1 MQRPRSKPPA
11 KFAFLSGI
19 HPDLDEALCE
29 TEEMSHADWDDE
41 MPCSSHRSST
51 KSNRHSVRSKSAH
64 FYEEEPYYQ
73 ARRSSTGTR
82 VQDKKFDSLSVASK
96 PREITCSL
104 NETVESIPFSVDGME
119 TAKRKIRSQAA
130 MIRDLEDKLQRA
142 TSFEGGSVALSE
154 QKPNRRIL
162 SPEERLEAH
171 KERKKMEYKH
181 KEQTGRWASAPP
193 IQKQPQSLTS
203 KVKRNDEF
211 VDRLA
216 AEPTERRRQDEV
228 KRRMSRSTRK
238 ARRNDT
244 DQEDA
249 RDSSPL
255 VRRNSV
261 EEDIKI
267 LSSKKKNKKDS
278 QIMKKR
284 GGQEGLMN
292 RLNMGVEERRS
303 MEKYDALN
311 AAKRVN
317 KKRQQRGIS
326 TLSNEVIEED
336 RFDVPDQRLDN
347 YEEVEKSRNIGRCQT
362 CGSTQNCEEDADDPG
377 IYYCSLCWD
386 DYDDKSN
393 LDQGFEND
401 SEEDSLS
408 LPSSI
413 AHSRAQALNAGA
425 LWIVHDNPN
434 LGSRLVCS
442 GPSKMSCFVE
452 TKDPRIK
459 DCVRIL
465 HGTIDYS
472 GPVVKSGDRAVCDI
486 ANIHRGGECIRL
498 GNICGYIVRHDVAQ
512 TRIDR
517 SKTVHEFQ
525 LNENEAI
532 HLMGRNAEMSV
543 KQFLA
548 GCVGAVDVILDPHY
562 SPGQWYPIREAASS
576 RKLAPQFRSR
586 GIGYIRLGDEMGNNG
601 QAFISSDCCQTFF
614 FDEPERKDVNSDL
627 LRTVSSFS
635 SKPSYHTR
643 SPKGKRDKK
652 ALGRA
657 QKDNQTDSISFKSA
671 RYDILSEED
680 DSSISSS
687 CSQSEDINAGE
698 VLKELQNMEGSSDK
712 TKWRDKADLLIKL
725 GKAISYPKG
734 RSWCEGTLN
743 YIQDIISAKNVNIHV
758 LRSALVVVDKTGHVL
773 KDALPHHIAWRT
785 IMIHLLKLLKNKQ
798 CGGGAREILQKLHG
812 KSYTLANSLIAISHV
827 LGLGKNLAT
836 SQRKMSMK
844 KSSNPTPQTN
854 ANNVEV
860 IEWLA
865 VTTEAERLLDDVNPA
880 MDASELETLSSFF
893 MSHESHRDARCRKN
907 ALDGLLH
914 TMLYGVDVL
923 DMDIG
928 EVQSFCLELKT
939 SKPKSW
945 SRLMK
950 SLQFT
955 LKTERAR

>member
-1 MQRPRSKPPA
+1 MQIPRTEPPA

-19 HPDLDEALCE
+19 DPDLDEALWE

-41 MPCSSHRSST
+41 MQYSSHPSST
-51 KSNRHSVRSKSAH
+51 KSKRHLERSKSAYV
-64 FYEEEPYYQ
+64 YEEEQYYQ
-73 ARRSSTGTR
+73 TRRSSTGNR
-82 VQDKKFDSLSVASK
+82 VKDKKYDSLSVASK
-96 PREITCSL
+96 PRDITCTL
-104 NETVESIPFSVDGME
+104 NETVESIPYSVDGME

-130 MIRDLEDKLQRA
+130 MIRDLEDKLQQA
-142 TSFEGGSVALSE
+142 SFEGGSVAISE

-181 KEQTGRWASAPP
+181 KDQTGKWASAPP
-193 IQKQPQSLTS
+193 IQTQSSTS

-228 KRRMSRSTRK
+228 KRRTSRSTRK
-238 ARRNDT
+238 SRRNT
-244 DQEDA
+244 MDQEDE

-255 VRRNSV
+255 VRRNTV
-261 EEDIKI
+261 EEDLKF
-267 LSSKKKNKKDS
+267 LGSEKKNKKDR
-278 QIMKKR
+278 QKIKKR
-284 GGQEGLMN
+284 GGQEGLMT

-303 MEKYDALN
+303 MERNDALD

-317 KKRQQRGIS
+317 KKRQQRGNS
-326 TLSNEVIEED
+326 DLSNEVREED
-336 RFDVPDQRLDN
+336 RFDVPHQRLSYHN
-347 YEEVEKSRNIGRCQT
+347 GVEISRNIGRCQT
-362 CGSTQNCEEDADDPG
+362 CGSTQNCEEDTDDPG

-401 SEEDSLS
+401 SEEESLS
-408 LPSSI
+408 LPASI
-413 AHSRAQALNAGA
+413 AHSRTQALNAGA
-425 LWIVHDNPN
+425 LWIAHDNPN

-442 GPSKMSCFVE
+442 GPSKMSCFIE

-486 ANIHRGGECIRL
+486 ANINRGGECVRL
-498 GNICGYIVRHDVAQ
+498 GNLCGYIVRNDVAQ
-512 TRIDR
+512 TRMD
-517 SKTVHEFQ
+517 STKTVYEFQ

-532 HLMGRNAEMSV
+532 NLTGRNAEMSV

-548 GCVGAVDVILDPHY
+548 GCDGAVDVILDPQH
-562 SPGQWYPIREAASS
+562 SSGRWYPIREVASS

-614 FDEPERKDVNSDL
+614 FDEPERQNVNTDL

-643 SPKGKRDKK
+643 SPKGKRNKK
-652 ALGRA
+652 SVGRA

-671 RYDILSEED
+671 RYDLSEED

-687 CSQSEDINAGE
+687 CSQDEDVNAGE
-698 VLKELQNMEGSSDK
+698 VLKELQNMEVSSDK
-712 TKWRDKADLLIKL
+712 TKWKDKADLLIKL
-725 GKAISYPKG
+725 GKAISSPKG

-743 YIQDIISAKNVNIHV
+743 YIQDVISAKNVNIHV

-773 KDALPHHIAWRT
+773 KDALPQHIAWRT
-785 IMIHLLKLLKNKQ
+785 IMIQLLKLLKNKQ

-812 KSYTLANSLIAISHV
+812 ESYTLANSLIAISHV

-836 SQRKMSMK
+836 SQRKLTK
-844 KSSNPTPQTN
+844 KNNNNPTPQTN

-865 VTTEAERLLDDVNPA
+865 VTTEAERLLDDVKAA
-880 MDASELETLSSFF
+880 MDTSELETLSSFF

-923 DMDIG
+923 DMDID

-950 SLQFT
+950 SLHFT